1 MGWCSGTN
9 VFDAIC
15 DIVLSEKPVDK
26 KAVVKHIIRVLQDM
40 DWDCESDSNYWEHPV
55 VREVFREINP
65 EWFEEEK

>member
-1 MGWCSGTN
+1 M
-9 VFDAIC
+9 
-15 DIVLSEKPVDK
+15 LSEKPVDK